1 MSLPWGDFMDRNH
14 SRLVVILLAGIL
26 FVLLFGREAVISVLG
41 NALWI
46 STAIG
51 AVIGIVLI
59 ILAAIRYTRQEAR
72 LYREEVRRDRE
83 EGRPWLYTFIAWPGA
98 IGNFA
103 VFGFAAFSYFDHECR
118 ALKGDCLE
126 QIPFWWLPVLLLL
139 ISMPIM
145 WLEKVVLGWQRPRS

>member
-1 MSLPWGDFMDRNH
+1 MDRNH

-98 IGNFA
+98 IGKFCS
-103 VFGFAAFSYFDHECR
+103 FR
-118 ALKGDCLE
+118 
-126 QIPFWWLPVLLLL
+126 IRR
-139 ISMPIM
+139 I
-145 WLEKVVLGWQRPRS
+145 